1 MVTPPGC
8 DPPPVRPV
16 WIVGV
21 LGHRR
26 LDDPATLG
34 ARIEEQLRGLAT
46 AVAARGGETHAYVS
60 AAAGTDLLA
69 IRAARSLGLPVHILL
84 PLDEAEF
91 LEDFAEFPA
100 WRDEARAA
108 LAEAR
113 AHPRRDSVQVAP
125 TTGQRP
131 SCYFDADARIVEGA
145 DVIVAVWNGTAA
157 AGLGG
162 TGQTV
167 PLARALGKPILRIDP
182 ATGQAERSG
191 FPPGEWP
198 PRDEKWDWLQART
211 AVAPLPPGSRE
222 TEAASLQGLKARLSA
237 IARWD
242 SSNFRRKALLALQV
256 TATAGVLG
264 LVNLLLTGR
273 VHWTIPL
280 AITGAQSVLLV
291 WTKVIKSHLKRSK
304 VNDDWIQARL
314 GAELWRGVVAT
325 YPAAGGMHPIAGRRL
340 PEWRRFAVSV
350 GIASQKLDRP
360 LDLSQPGDL
369 EEFKSGYVERL
380 QAQIAHFEQQRDRSQ
395 LRTHRLLIVA
405 HYCFL
410 LAPWSVGLALLIR
423 AAGKITILVPSPDAM
438 SSLGV
443 LVFTAVL
450 PAALPLGAATATALV
465 ENFDHDRRANRYDEM
480 PTLLRRRL
488 AELPH
493 LHTADSVRAFV
504 ERCEESLLKES
515 IEWVAAQQHIAILSL
530 GR

>member
-1 MVTPPGC
+1 MVAPPGC
-8 DPPPVRPV
+8 DSPPVRPV

-34 ARIEEQLRGLAT
+34 PRIEEQLRGLAM
-46 AVAARGGETHAYVS
+46 AVAARGGETHVYVS

-91 LEDFAEFPA
+91 LEDFAEFQA

-131 SCYFDADARIVEGA
+131 SCYFDTDARIVEGA

-157 AGLGG
+157 IGLGG

-167 PLARALGKPILRIDP
+167 PLAQALGKPMLRIDP
-182 ATGQAERSG
+182 ATAQVERSG
-191 FPPGEWP
+191 FGPGEWP
-198 PRDEKWDWLQART
+198 PPDEKWEWLQVSA
-211 AVAPLPPGSRE
+211 AVAQLPPGVRK
-222 TEAASLQGLKARLSA
+222 TEAASLQNLKARLSA
-237 IARWD
+237 IAQQD
-242 SSNFRRKALLALQV
+242 SSDFRRKALRALHV
-256 TATAGVLG
+256 TATAGILG

-280 AITGAQSVLLV
+280 TITVAQSVLLV

-304 VNDDWIQARL
+304 INDDWIQARL
-314 GAELWRGVVAT
+314 GAEVWRGVVAT

-350 GIASQKLDRP
+350 GIASQRLDRP
-360 LDLSQPGDL
+360 LDLSLPVDL

-380 QAQIAHFEQQRDRSQ
+380 KAQIAHFEQQRDRSKQ
-395 LRTHRLLIVA
+395 RTHRLLTVA
-405 HYCFL
+405 HFCFVL
-410 LAPWSVGLALLIR
+410 SPWSVGLAILIR
-423 AAGKITILVPSPDAM
+423 AAGKVTILSSPGAM
-438 SSLGV
+438 SSLGI

-480 PTLLRRRL
+480 LTLLRRRL

-493 LHTADSVRAFV
+493 LHTADSVCAFV
-504 ERCEESLLKES
+504 ERCEDSLLQES
-515 IEWVAAQQHIAILSL
+515 IEWVAAQKHIAILSL